1 MCRNYRT
8 TFGVGFLPPLWALM
22 IKFRSSGL
30 SSMKAM
36 VAGSRVEEEGPR
48 TFYLLHRHTPQSIL
62 CFKGSTNSL

>member
-36 VAGSRVEEEGPR
+36 VAGK
-48 TFYLLHRHTPQSIL
+48 QSGRGGAKDFL
-62 CFKGSTNSL
+62 SPSQAHSSVNPVF